1 MNKDTMNKELMACLV
16 WAGGMMALALGAT
29 FAHKLG
35 YIDGDTVTRLVT
47 GVIGLWM
54 AWYGN
59 RMPKAMVLVRVPAGA
74 RQARRVASWS
84 LVLSGLVYAG
94 LWVFAPIPVAI
105 TAGSGAVV
113 AGIAVTLGYCL
124 SLREKAKAV

>member
-47 GVIGLWM
+47 GVTGLWM

-59 RMPKAMVLVRVPAGA
+59 RMPKAMVQVPVPAGA

-94 LWVFAPIPVAI
+94 LWAFAPIPVAI
-105 TAGSGAVV
+105 TAGSGAIVV
-113 AGIAVTLGYCL
+113 GIAVTFGYCL
-124 SLREKAKAV
+124 SLRAKPKAL